1 MNWGTRILGE
11 RGVESPR
18 VDAELLLRKTLNI
31 NQVEVFLKSKQVLTQ
46 RELISYEY
54 LIQRR
59 LRGEPIHYVL
69 GKREFWSIGLRVV
82 PGVLIP
88 RAETEL
94 LVEEALRVFWDRR
107 GSPLRLMEVGT
118 GSGAIAIALA
128 KELDGCFI
136 VAEDISTA
144 AIFVAGEN
152 AKGQGVL
159 NAIRF
164 VVGDL
169 FEPLKEE
176 KSRFDLIISNPP
188 YIPSSQMEM
197 LPREIGEFEPRIAL
211 DGGPDGLE
219 VIGNIVVRAGP
230 FLKDGGW
237 LMLELGE
244 GQGEV
249 VADMI
254 RKTGFF
260 TSPRIIQDY
269 SGVDRAIRAR
279 RG

>member
-1 MNWGTRILGE
+1 
-11 RGVESPR
+11 
-18 VDAELLLRKTLNI
+18 LN
-31 NQVEVFLKSKQVLTQ
+31 T
-46 RELISYEY
+46 
-54 LIQRR
+54 
-59 LRGEPIHYVL
+59 
-69 GKREFWSIGLRVV
+69 
-82 PGVLIP
+82 
-88 RAETEL
+88 
-94 LVEEALRVFWDRR
+94 
-107 GSPLRLMEVGT
+107 
-118 GSGAIAIALA
+118 
-128 KELDGCFI
+128 
-136 VAEDISTA
+136 
-144 AIFVAGEN
+144 
-152 AKGQGVL
+152 
-159 NAIRF
+159 IRF

-188 YIPSSQMEM
+188 YIPSSQMKK